1 MKISHLLRI
10 LHSLD
15 LLSVGGDILETL
27 GVVDGEHDEE
37 SLAGP
42 HVLVPHGAVL
52 LLARRVQDVQQT
64 RLSVNDDLLPIA
76 VLNGR
81 IVLVNKMVLNQ
92 LNGQSTLSHTSG
104 SDNNQLVLRHFV
116 PKLFSPVGCLNCA
129 MDTLKHEY
137 LYTLGF
143 KYIESLKTHLVDGQS
158 IILQFMLKLSL
169 QIG

>member
-27 GVVDGEHDEE
+27 GVVDGKHDEE

-64 RLSVNDDLLPIA
+64 RLPVDDDLLPVA
-76 VLNGR
+76 VLDGGVVLVHEVVLDQLDGEGGLAHASR
-81 IVLVNKMVLNQ
+81 AHHHKLVLSHPGVVSLSTGQTIVLR
-92 LNGQSTLSHTSG
+92 QSEKRTRI
-104 SDNNQLVLRHFV
+104 DRID
-116 PKLFSPVGCLNCA
+116 K
-129 MDTLKHEY
+129 
-137 LYTLGF
+137 
-143 KYIESLKTHLVDGQS
+143 
-158 IILQFMLKLSL
+158 IIHN
-169 QIG
+169 IV